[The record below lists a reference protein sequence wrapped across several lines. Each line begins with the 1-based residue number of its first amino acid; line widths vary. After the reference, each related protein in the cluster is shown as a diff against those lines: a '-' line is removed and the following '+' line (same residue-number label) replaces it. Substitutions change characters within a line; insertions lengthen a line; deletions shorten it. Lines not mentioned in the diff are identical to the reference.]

1 MLHRHKIVQP
11 KKVSRRPQAIAD
23 NLDTKR
29 SETDAL
35 IAIKLQGTEWLKEHK
50 KSVIYE
56 YETGK
61 REVSAENL

>member
-1 MLHRHKIVQP
+1 
-11 KKVSRRPQAIAD
+11 VSRRPQAIAD